1 MKLELICHTPDVET
15 LIATAMLTTTSGAQ
29 PSTIYKRLKNNP
41 EKARAAVGR
50 LELQH
55 GSILEHNRFTWILE
69 ATEGEVLGIML
80 ENRFFNFTPLVESKW
95 LMSANLRTILE
106 YSEGKR
112 GGFGDALVDSV
123 RALAPSL
130 KALKGKKE

>member
-29 PSTIYKRLKNNP
+29 PSTLYKRLKNNP
-41 EKARAAVGR
+41 KQARTVVGR

-55 GSILEHNRFTWILE
+55 GSILEHNRFTWTIE
-69 ATEGEVLGIML
+69 ATEGEVLRIIL
-80 ENRFFNFTPLVESKW
+80 ENRFFNFTPIGESKW

-106 YSEGKR
+106 YSEKKR
-112 GGFGDALVDSV
+112 DGFRDALVDSV

-130 KALKGKKE
+130 KAFRGGNE

>member
-29 PSTIYKRLKNNP
+29 PSTLHKRLRNNP
-41 EKARAAVGR
+41 QKARTVVGR

-55 GSILEHNRFTWILE
+55 GSILEHNRFTWTLE
-69 ATEGEVLGIML
+69 ATEGEVLGIIL
-80 ENRFFNFTPLVESKW
+80 ENRFFNFTPIGESKW

-106 YSEGKR
+106 YSEKKR
-112 GGFGDALVDSV
+112 DGFGDALVDSV
-123 RALAPSL
+123 RGLAPSL
-130 KALKGKKE
+130 KALRGGRG

>member
-1 MKLELICHTPDVET
+1 VKLELICHTPDVET

-29 PSTIYKRLKNNP
+29 PSTLYKRLKNNP
-41 EKARAAVGR
+41 KQARTVVGR

-55 GSILEHNRFTWILE
+55 GSILEHNRFTWTIE
-69 ATEGEVLGIML
+69 ATEGEVLRIIL
-80 ENRFFNFTPLVESKW
+80 ENRFFNFTPIGESKW

-106 YSEGKR
+106 YSEKKR
-112 GGFGDALVDSV
+112 DGFRDALVDSV

-130 KALKGKKE
+130 KAFRGGNE

>member
-15 LIATAMLTTTSGAQ
+15 LIATAMFTTTSGAQ

-41 EKARAAVGR
+41 KKARTAVGR

-55 GSILEHNRFTWILE
+55 GSILEHNRFTWTLE
-69 ATEGEVLGIML
+69 ATEGEVLRIIL
-80 ENRFFNFTPLVESKW
+80 ENRFFIFTPIGENKW
-95 LMSANLRTILE
+95 LVSANLRTILE
-106 YSEGKR
+106 YSAQKR
-112 GGFGDALVDSV
+112 DGFGNALVDSV

-130 KALKGKKE
+130 KALRERKE

>member
-15 LIATAMLTTTSGAQ
+15 LIATAMFTTTSGAQ

-41 EKARAAVGR
+41 KQARTAVGR

-55 GSILEHNRFTWILE
+55 GSILEHNRFTWTLE
-69 ATEGEVLGIML
+69 ATEGEVFRIIL
-80 ENRFFNFTPLVESKW
+80 ENRFFIFTPIGENKW

-106 YSEGKR
+106 YSAKKR
-112 GGFGDALVDSV
+112 DGFGDDLVDSV
-123 RALAPSL
+123 RELAPSL
-130 KALKGKKE
+130 KTLKEKKE

>member
-29 PSTIYKRLKNNP
+29 PSTLYKRLKNNP
-41 EKARAAVGR
+41 EKARTAVER

-55 GSILEHNRFTWILE
+55 GSILEHNRFTWTLE
-69 ATEGEVLGIML
+69 ATEGEVLRILL
-80 ENRFFNFTPLVESKW
+80 ENRFFTFTPLGESKW

-106 YSEGKR
+106 YSEKKR
-112 GGFGDALVDSV
+112 DGFGDALVDSV
-123 RALAPSL
+123 RELAPSL
-130 KALKGKKE
+130 KALRGRKE

>member
-15 LIATAMLTTTSGAQ
+15 LIATAMFTTTSGAQ

-41 EKARAAVGR
+41 KQARTAVGR

-55 GSILEHNRFTWILE
+55 GSILEHNRFTWTLE
-69 ATEGEVLGIML
+69 ATEGEVLRIIL
-80 ENRFFNFTPLVESKW
+80 ENRFFIFTPIGESKW
-95 LMSANLRTILE
+95 LVSANLRTILE
-106 YSEGKR
+106 YSAQKR
-112 GGFGDALVDSV
+112 DGFGDALVDSV

-130 KALKGKKE
+130 KALRERKE

>member
-15 LIATAMLTTTSGAQ
+15 LIATAMFTTTSGAH

-41 EKARAAVGR
+41 NQARTAVGR

-55 GSILEHNRFTWILE
+55 GSILEHNRFTWTLE
-69 ATEGEVLGIML
+69 ATEGEVLRIIL
-80 ENRFFNFTPLVESKW
+80 ENRFFIFTPIGENKW
-95 LMSANLRTILE
+95 LVSANLRTILE
-106 YSEGKR
+106 YSAQKR
-112 GGFGDALVDSV
+112 DGFGDALVDSV

-130 KALKGKKE
+130 KALRERKE